1 VFLLALTIA
10 PAANAA
16 SDILSKGRNITD
28 GDNLVSARG
37 SFTLGFFSPGVPSKR
52 YLRIWFSIF
61 EDAVCWVANRDCL
74 VTDTSGALVITD
86 AGSLLLLDGF
96 GQVVWSSNTTN
107 ATTGL
112 ASAQLLEY
120 SNLVVLSDLSSS
132 AVILWQSFNH
142 PSNTLLPGMK
152 IGKNLWTGAEWRL
165 TLWRSTSESL
175 AGEVLVHN

>member
-1 VFLLALTIA
+1 VFLLALTTA

-28 GDNLVSARG
+28 GDKLVSARG

-112 ASAQLLEY
+112 ASAQLLE
-120 SNLVVLSDLSSS
+120 
-132 AVILWQSFNH
+132 
-142 PSNTLLPGMK
+142 SNTLLPGMK